1 MSLPKRLKDIDTP
14 DNILLL
20 TLAVRIGPPIMLILM
35 LFEYAFFRNR
45 FIWFIIPDL
54 AATALLILAAR
65 WGLDQFA
72 RGAGSILMPS
82 GNGTPTAREYSEQ
95 EALVIRGHYVEA
107 ADAFRA
113 IAEDE
118 HANIDVRMRLGALLE
133 KHCADPEGAA
143 FSYRSVRRLSPTP
156 HQDLAASN
164 ALIELYQRTGAPEKV
179 TAELM
184 RLSRQ
189 YGAEAIGKKARDHL
203 ERLRGEAAPQEPPI
217 APPE

>member
-14 DNILLL
+14 DNVLLL
-20 TLAVRIGPPIMLILM
+20 TLAVRIGPPLMLILM
-35 LFEYAFFRNR
+35 LIEFAFFRNR
-45 FIWFIIPDL
+45 FIWFIVPDL
-54 AATALLILAAR
+54 AATALFILGAR
-65 WGLDQFA
+65 WGLEQFA

-82 GNGTPTAREYSEQ
+82 GKGTPTGREYSEQ
-95 EALVIRGHYVEA
+95 EALIVRGHYVEA
-107 ADAFRA
+107 ADAYRA
-113 IAEDE
+113 IADDE
-118 HANIDVRMRLGALLE
+118 PSNIDVRMRLGALLA
-133 KHCADPEGAA
+133 KHCADPDGAA

-164 ALIELYQRTGAPEKV
+164 ALIELYQHTGAAAKI

-189 YGAEAIGKKARDHL
+189 YGDEAIGRKARDHM
-203 ERLRGEAAPQEPPI
+203 ERLRAEAATQESPP